1 MDKVALEE
9 LKQRVDQLEQLVW
22 SLFRALE
29 TYITYNDLQ
38 KKKEDDSGDFGEV
51 HPPSPGEIL

>member
-1 MDKVALEE
+1 MDKLEE
-9 LKQRVDQLEQLVW
+9 LQQRIEQLEQLTW

-38 KKKEDDSGDFGEV
+38 KKVGRTDAAE
-51 HPPSPGEIL
+51 

>member
-1 MDKVALEE
+1 MDKLALEE
-9 LKQRVDQLEQLVW
+9 LKQRVDQLEQLGW

-38 KKKEDDSGDFGEV
+38 KKREEDDGDSG
-51 HPPSPGEIL
+51 

>member
-1 MDKVALEE
+1 MEKSPQEE
-9 LKQRVDQLEQLVW
+9 MNRRIAQLEQLAW

-38 KKKEDDSGDFGEV
+38 AKKEDE
-51 HPPSPGEIL
+51 EK